1 MEFSR
6 SALEENLRTLASE
19 DAIIDLRCDAYG
31 HGEQWVA
38 DAAREAGLSAFLT
51 DDDPM
56 APVPQSTGVLY
67 GVTSGRRVGVMS
79 GEVVAIKSVVTGD
92 TVSYGNTW
100 AAQRDSTLALVSLGF
115 ADGLPRGGSNIA
127 HMTIGAHTAPVVGRI
142 AMDQCVLDITDI
154 PADISEVAQVWDSV
168 ESLEAWANASRR
180 DPLSLISGLSWRVER
195 RWMS

>member
-6 SALEENLRTLASE
+6 SALEENLRTLARE

-31 HGEQWVA
+31 HGEHWVA
-38 DAAREAGLSAFLT
+38 EAAREAGLSAFLT

-67 GVTSGRRVGVMS
+67 GVTSGRRVGVVS

-115 ADGLPRGGSNIA
+115 ADGLPRGGSNIG

-168 ESLEAWANASRR
+168 ESLATWARASRR
-180 DPLSLISGLSWRVER
+180 DSLSLIAGLSWRVER
-195 RWMS
+195 RWTS